1 MEISPAHPRA
11 ESLRI
16 RRKLAEAFEEGIVVP
31 EGLAAH
37 GRGEAFDYLLGE
49 KTLEPARKAAE
60 AGTAL
65 LLLAKKPVISI
76 NGNAAA
82 LAGRELVRLAGL
94 CNAAL
99 EVNLFHP
106 SRRRE
111 RKIASLLRGYG
122 AKSIL
127 GVDPEYWTTIEE
139 IHSNR
144 RRVDRRGIAAADV
157 VLVPLEDGDRTQALK
172 KLGKKVIAIDLNPL
186 SRTSLSADITI
197 VDNIVRAVPLM
208 VRFAKGL
215 RHRMGKLEG
224 IVERFD
230 NRRNLSDCLSLIV
243 RRLTELSSSPDLL
256 KNPPG

>member
-82 LAGRELVRLAGL
+82 LAGR
-94 CNAAL
+94 
-99 EVNLFHP
+99 
-106 SRRRE
+106 
-111 RKIASLLRGYG
+111 
-122 AKSIL
+122 
-127 GVDPEYWTTIEE
+127 
-139 IHSNR
+139 
-144 RRVDRRGIAAADV
+144 
-157 VLVPLEDGDRTQALK
+157 
-172 KLGKKVIAIDLNPL
+172 
-186 SRTSLSADITI
+186 
-197 VDNIVRAVPLM
+197 
-208 VRFAKGL
+208 
-215 RHRMGKLEG
+215 
-224 IVERFD
+224 
-230 NRRNLSDCLSLIV
+230 
-243 RRLTELSSSPDLL
+243 
-256 KNPPG
+256 